1 MIISGQEYVTTNQ
14 AKAMGLTSGQ
24 LSYMRKKG
32 LLVPTKSNGDM
43 YWPKRKVEKLAADRA
58 ENKNCMLPGTPHKA
72 KEFAPSYTNYER
84 TCAAL
89 VRTTPKPKTS
99 SGSLRKS
106 DVRTIMK
113 VLKYVADKSLEETP
127 FGRQMLEDMFPTTA
141 TELYI
146 INDYLRQH
154 FGEKQNV

>member
-1 MIISGQEYVTTNQ
+1 MIISGQEFVSTKE
-14 AKAMGLTSGQ
+14 AKAIGLTSGQ
-24 LSYMRKKG
+24 LGYMRKKG
-32 LLVPTKSNGDM
+32 ILVPTKFNGDM
-43 YWPKRKVEKLAADRA
+43 YWPKRKVEKLAADRV
-58 ENKNCMLPGTPHKA
+58 ENKNCMLPGTRKA
-72 KEFAPSYTNYER
+72 KAEFASSYTNYQN

-89 VRTTPKPKTS
+89 VRTTPKPKTP

-127 FGRQMLEDMFPTTA
+127 LGRQMLEDMFPTTA

-146 INDYLRQH
+146 INDYFRQH
-154 FGEKQNV
+154 FGDTNV